1 VGATASDTQREIE
14 EIRKDVTSA
23 VGELNRRLRG
33 MTDVRAHVKRA
44 NENPAAL
51 LGIGLTAVG
60 VAGVVGARA
69 IVESRRR
76 QRPSERLRRTMLSAA
91 EELGE
96 RWERAREAL
105 PLELHVGGRED
116 DDGRGRPV
124 QIAQRE
130 PSMIKKVL
138 WAALAATMMAGAGLL
153 ARRLSAVVWRAAMAE
168 DPPTA
173 KV

>member
-1 VGATASDTQREIE
+1 MGATASDTQREIE

-33 MTDVRAHVKRA
+33 LTDVRAHAARA

-60 VAGVVGARA
+60 VAGLFAVRA

-76 QRPSERLRRTMLSAA
+76 QRPSERLKRTMLSAA
-91 EELGE
+91 EGLGE
-96 RWERAREAL
+96 QWERAREAL
-105 PLELHVGGRED
+105 PLDLHVGGRED
-116 DDGRGRPV
+116 GDGRGHPV
-124 QIAQRE
+124 QIARSE

-153 ARRLSAVVWRAAMAE
+153 ARRLSAAVWRAAMAE

-173 KV
+173 SV